1 MYSQII
7 LYLQLFT
14 VITGWQENMVE
25 TQSPQTYPRG
35 VLSRGR
41 TRNAVIFVKIGSVKS
56 YLTDVHS
63 EFLVYIPHYLAYW
76 SEVLYRGWTRNA
88 VIFVK
93 IGPMTVILNGGAQ

>member
-1 MYSQII
+1 MHSEFLVYIPHYLAYWSEV
-7 LYLQLFT
+7 LYR
-14 VITGWQENMVE
+14 GW
-25 TQSPQTYPRG
+25 
-35 VLSRGR
+35 

-93 IGPMTVILNGGAQ
+93 IGSVTVILNGSAQ